1 MDGLRDRN
9 AETLAERNSAV
20 ALAAAPVNPAI
31 YHAGST
37 ASDTT
42 QLRDY
47 WELVQKHLWLIIGL
61 SLLVTMVVAIYLA
74 RKPDVFVA
82 QALVQIDLEDLSP
95 VRGSSKNNA
104 VIVSNSANDPAY
116 FNTQLRILT
125 SYGLLSRVAATLD
138 LENNAAFL
146 KPQTTRN
153 NSTWQ
158 NLLRTIGL
166 GSKSDNKKADNAKQI
181 TQEKS
186 TSAKE
191 LAPPTAQT
199 DPAEAERYTP
209 LVKELLENLQVEPV
223 VEKRMGYGRDTTR
236 LIEIK
241 YKHPDPLLA
250 AQIVNTMADVLAR
263 FNLERKGEKSLSTG
277 DFLQKRIAELQGQIR
292 GGEERLLSYAKS
304 KEILSLDGNQ
314 NTVVDR
320 LTGLNKQLL
329 EAENERKLAESA
341 YNAAREPGAASAL
354 AEEIV
359 IRQMSELR
367 TKLAEL
373 RQKRAQ
379 LLVDNTERWPEVTE
393 INQQISALEKEMQQV
408 IGRASSVV
416 LTNLETRYRQANER
430 EQAIRTAFKEQRGD
444 TLTQNEAAVNYRIIQ
459 QEIETNKSLLND
471 LLQSYKE
478 NDVVLAGLHNNVAV
492 IDYAITPDKPV
503 GPNRLRGILLALLFS
518 LPCGVGLALALE
530 YFNNTVRTLEEVERV
545 LHLPALA
552 AIPTAKAGRERTA
565 YPALLFNAPARSPVN
580 EAYRQLRTAVLLS
593 TPRRAPKTMLI
604 TSAMPSEGKT
614 TSSVNLAISLA
625 QTKAKVLIIDAD
637 LRRPRLHTIFGLN
650 NRRGLS
656 TYLSSEMSDDELLG
670 LLQSHELSGLTV
682 LTSGPVPP
690 NPAELLGSEQMRRL
704 LDRLQTV
711 YTHIILDSAP
721 AASFTD
727 AVLLSSMVDGLLLVV
742 RSGNTPTAVVRRVR
756 QLLLGANANVIGAV
770 LTQVNGHQFDYYYQ
784 NSYYSLDRQS
794 DAEERD
800 ETEPSAPIIDA
811 EVITEEEA
819 EPAYNGKVWSATRAD
834 TAATADDLTAP
845 AIATGIE
852 HRRYSAPHP
861 PTNGNGKKRRTKG
874 TRRATPT

>member
-1 MDGLRDRN
+1 MDGSQARKPEILTEKS
-9 AETLAERNSAV
+9 AAV
-20 ALAAAPVNPAI
+20 ALATAPVAAPI
-31 YHAGST
+31 YHSSSIAN
-37 ASDTT
+37 DKT

-47 WELVQKHLWLIIGL
+47 WELVQKHLWLITGL
-61 SLLVTMVVAIYLA
+61 SLLVTMVVAIYVA
-74 RKPDVFVA
+74 RKPDEFVA

-95 VRGSSKNNA
+95 VRGNAKNNS
-104 VIVSNSANDPAY
+104 VIVSNAANDPAY

-125 SYGLLSRVAATLD
+125 SYGLLSRVAATLA
-138 LENNAAFL
+138 LEDNPAFL
-146 KPQTTRN
+146 RPQRTRSI
-153 NSTWQ
+153 STWQ
-158 NLLRTIGL
+158 NLLRTVGL
-166 GSKSDNKKADNAKQI
+166 GSKPENKKPDKAQPAA
-181 TQEKS
+181 QEKG
-186 TSAKE
+186 TAARE
-191 LAPPTAQT
+191 LAPPTVQT
-199 DPAEAERYTP
+199 NPAEAERYTS
-209 LVKELLENLQVEPV
+209 LVKELIENLQVEPV

-263 FNLERKGEKSLSTG
+263 FNLERKGEKSVSTS

-341 YNAAREPGAASAL
+341 YNAAREPGAAAAL

-359 IRQMSELR
+359 IKQMSELR
-367 TKLAEL
+367 TRLAEL
-373 RQKRAQ
+373 HQKRAQ
-379 LLVDNTERWPEVTE
+379 LLVENTEQWPEVIE
-393 INQQISALEKEMQQV
+393 INQQTNALEKEMEQV
-408 IGRASSVV
+408 IGRAGAVV

-430 EQAIRTAFKEQRGD
+430 EQAIRTAFKEQRAD

-471 LLQSYKE
+471 LLHSYKE

-518 LPCGVGLALALE
+518 LPCGIGLALALE
-530 YFNNTVRTLEEVERV
+530 YFNNTVRTLEEAERV
-545 LHLPALA
+545 LHLPVLA
-552 AIPTAKAGRERTA
+552 AIPTAKAGRAATA
-565 YPALLFNAPARSPVN
+565 YPALLLRASARSPIN

-593 TPRRAPKTMLI
+593 TPGRAPKTMLI
-604 TSAMPSEGKT
+604 TSAMPAEGKT
-614 TSSVNLAISLA
+614 TSAVNLAISLA
-625 QTKAKVLIIDAD
+625 QTKAKILIIDAD
-637 LRRPRLHTIFGLN
+637 LRRPRLHTVFGLN

-656 TYLSSEMSDDELLG
+656 TYLASEMGDDELLG
-670 LLQSHELSGLTV
+670 LVQSHELSGLSV

-690 NPAELLGSEQMRRL
+690 NPAELLGSEQMRGL
-704 LDRLQTV
+704 LDRMQTI
-711 YTHIILDSAP
+711 YTHIIIDSAP

-727 AVLLSSMVDGLLLVV
+727 AVLLSAMVDGLLLVV
-742 RSGNTPTAVVRRVR
+742 RSGSTPTTVVRRVR

-784 NSYYSLDRQS
+784 NSYYYLDRQS
-794 DAEERD
+794 DQADDGED
-800 ETEPSAPIIDA
+800 APSAPIIDA
-811 EVITEEEA
+811 EVVTEEVTA
-819 EPAYNGKVWSATRAD
+819 PARNNGKV
-834 TAATADDLTAP
+834 
-845 AIATGIE
+845 
-852 HRRYSAPHP
+852 
-861 PTNGNGKKRRTKG
+861 
-874 TRRATPT
+874 